1 MIGEKSHDPK
11 ILASEND
18 AISSIFIK
26 VLHGRAIIITVLV
39 CDAYNFLY
47 NIFLILSIFRYEESK
62 ERNTKGYEER
72 FLSYLEDII
81 NQLDKRIERG
91 YARLKRSASAK
102 AEVLM

>member
-1 MIGEKSHDPK
+1 MRYVVNS
-11 ILASEND
+11 
-18 AISSIFIK
+18 
-26 VLHGRAIIITVLV
+26 V
-39 CDAYNFLY
+39 C
-47 NIFLILSIFRYEESK
+47 RYEESK

-102 AEVLM
+102 AEVGICYRMS